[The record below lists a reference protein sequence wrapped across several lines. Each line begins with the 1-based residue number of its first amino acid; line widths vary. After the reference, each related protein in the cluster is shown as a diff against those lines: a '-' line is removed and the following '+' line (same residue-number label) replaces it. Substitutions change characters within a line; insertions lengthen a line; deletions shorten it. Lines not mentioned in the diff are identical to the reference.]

1 MKRKAEIAFSLMMV
15 LVFSVVL
22 YQARGWRIYAKLLP
36 FVIGFPML
44 AMALA
49 QLVLDLRKKGAQS
62 GDTFGGAIAGDI
74 PEPVVRKRTL
84 TIVGYLLGLFL
95 SVWLLGFSISIPLFT
110 FLYLK
115 LESGESWW
123 LSILLTVL
131 AWVFIIG
138 LFEWLLEQPFPQGL
152 LTGWVVD
159 LFGSE

>member
-15 LVFSVVL
+15 FVFAVVL
-22 YQARGWRIYAKLLP
+22 YEARGWRIYAKLLP
-36 FVIGFPML
+36 FAIGLPML

-62 GDTFGGAIAGDI
+62 DDTFGGGIAGDM

-95 SVWLLGFSISIPLFT
+95 SVWLLVFSISIPLFT

-123 LSILLTVL
+123 LSILLTVV
-131 AWVFIIG
+131 AWVCIIG

-152 LTGWVVD
+152 VISWLMD

>member
-15 LVFSVVL
+15 FVFAVVL

-36 FVIGFPML
+36 FVIGLPML
-44 AMALA
+44 AMALT
-49 QLVLDLRKKGAQS
+49 QLVLD
-62 GDTFGGAIAGDI
+62 I
-74 PEPVVRKRTL
+74 RKREAASDDSPAGGIADGIPVELVRRRAL

-95 SVWLLGFSISIPLFT
+95 SVWLLGFYLSIPLFT

-152 LTGWVVD
+152 VISWLMD